1 MSEYI
6 DKLEAEL
13 RENGVTTDNYIGTI
27 SNEDTDLK
35 IIMEM
40 QQALGVEYSD
50 EQKAILRHRGNSV
63 ILACAGSGKALVN
76 GTKVLTPDG
85 YRPIEQLKV
94 GDMVFDHT
102 GNEQV
107 VLGVYPQGKKRVY
120 KVIFN
125 TGDIIKCCSEHLWA
139 VKKVSRNYWEVLD
152 AKTIRRDNSKYVV
165 PHNLDIFDNNYKVIC
180 SNTYFDL
187 VKRTVIDY
195 VELGRLIQQ
204 YEPNN
209 NKLKSIYDNCN
220 HSSGEIRSLYD
231 FCLFDCYNIAKSEQ
245 VKNVLKVA
253 YEMFGISTYYAN
265 DTRYARAIVGIE
277 RIDAFE
283 EMTCI
288 KVSGLS
294 ELFLTEHCIPTHNTT
309 ISTHLIAKRI
319 KSGEIKDANKVLYL
333 TYSKEG
339 ANEMRTRMQKVMKQL
354 GYNTDIDVRTFH
366 SFFTKLM
373 KDFGVS
379 KTLIS
384 DGKKTMLFKEAC
396 KENGFTPKDD
406 DLLKIQNLMSYQ
418 LNNLLGDKKAFEC
431 MHNDIENL
439 SLEQYTNIRKA
450 VTSKKQSLN
459 MIDFDDMQ
467 FYIYMWVCSWGKEK
481 SQAALDYN
489 KAVLD
494 YCKYYF
500 TDFYVDEAQDISKI
514 QYEILNALI
523 TDKSDPYKLTANL
536 TFIGDDDQAI
546 YSWRGSDPSIIQN
559 AGPHFNIKNL
569 VLSTN
574 YRCKN
579 EIVDFATTGI
589 KCNNVRYEKGM
600 SAYET
605 GGSVKIRMIADS
617 EVNLY
622 SMSKTALN
630 QIKTWVSEGH
640 NISDIAVLCRNNK
653 QLSVLS
659 IMLLN
664 ENIFYV
670 GTEEM
675 KATKG
680 INYSDVKMI
689 IEMCE
694 PTWKN
699 EIISKLLW
707 KFNRYLGNKF
717 WTRLATFMYEA
728 SLSLE
733 DTLWYA
739 SKYYLHI
746 ADLPDKNI
754 RVGFEAQEK
763 LRCAIKDVGESN
775 TNLIILY
782 SLYLAI
788 SKGTKEEKL
797 STIIALYKAHM
808 EKLSTSSDNDRI
820 TRALL
825 SYVSDMAN
833 QYGFDVMRD
842 KLRVTEQFESGTV
855 GVIGDKVTLTTMHS
869 AKGREWKNVI
879 MFACDNVSEPSFL
892 SIRNLRDSENVTTED
907 IMNYIDEERRLFY
920 VGCTRAKENLI
931 LMTSNQPSV
940 FILDSL
946 GLEVKNSD
954 ILDYAIQGTYGL
966 EFKEE
971 IQKHIIN
978 SDSKYS
984 VNIN

>member
-1 MSEYI
+1 MSEYL

-13 RENGVTTDNYIGTI
+13 RENGVVADNYIGTI
-27 SNEDTDLK
+27 SNNDIDLK

-50 EQKAILRHRGNSV
+50 EQKEILRHRGNSV

-76 GTKVLTPDG
+76 GTNVLTFDG
-85 YRPIEQLKV
+85 YKPIEQLKV
-94 GDMVFDHT
+94 GEVVFDHT

-125 TGDIIKCCSEHLWA
+125 TGDIIKCCSEHIWA
-139 VKKVSRNYWEVLD
+139 VKKVSRNYWEVID
-152 AKTIRRDNSKYVV
+152 TKTIKEDSGAYIV
-165 PHNLDIFDNNYKVIC
+165 PHDLDIFDGNYKIIC
-180 SNTYFDL
+180 SNAYFDL
-187 VKRTVIDY
+187 VRRTVITY
-195 VELGRLIQQ
+195 VELGKLIQQ

-209 NKLKSIYDNCN
+209 IKLKSIYDRCKSNN
-220 HSSGEIRSLYD
+220 NIRSLYD
-231 FCLFDCYNIAKSEQ
+231 FCLVDCYNIAESEQ
-245 VKNVLKVA
+245 VKSVLKVA
-253 YEMFGISTYYAN
+253 CEMFGMSTYYVN
-265 DTRYARAIVGIE
+265 NSQYVRYITSVE
-277 RIDAFE
+277 ETNEFE

-319 KSGEIKDANKVLYL
+319 KSGEIKDASKVLYL
-333 TYSKEG
+333 TYSKDG
-339 ANEMRTRMQKVMKQL
+339 ATEMRTRMQKVMKQL
-354 GYNTDIDVRTFH
+354 GYNVNIDVRTFH
-366 SFFTKLM
+366 SFFKKLM
-373 KDFGVS
+373 EDFSV
-379 KTLIS
+379 KKQIIS
-384 DGKKTMLFKEAC
+384 DGKKTILVKEAC

-406 DLLKIQNLMSYQ
+406 DLMKLQNLMSYQ

-431 MHNDIENL
+431 MYNDIEKL
-439 SLEQYTNIRKA
+439 TLEQYTNIRKA
-450 VTSKKQSLN
+450 VALKKQNLN

-467 FYIYMWVCSWGKEK
+467 IYIYRWVCAWSKEEN
-481 SQAALDYN
+481 QAALDYN

-514 QYEILNALI
+514 QYKILKALI
-523 TDKSDPYKLTANL
+523 TDKSDPNKLTANL

-559 AGPHFNIKNL
+559 IGPHFNIKNL

-579 EIVDFATTGI
+579 EIVDFATTGV

-600 SAYET
+600 NAYEK
-605 GGSVKIRMIADS
+605 GGSVKIRIVPDS
-617 EVNLY
+617 ELNLY
-622 SMSKTALN
+622 SMSKIVLQ
-630 QIKTWVSEGH
+630 QIKTWISEGQ
-640 NISDIAVLCRNNK
+640 NADDIAVLCRNNK

-680 INYSDVKMI
+680 LNYSEAKMI

-694 PTWKN
+694 PTWKH
-699 EIISKLLW
+699 EIINKLFW
-707 KFNRYLGNKF
+707 KFNRFLGNKF
-717 WTRLATFMYEA
+717 WTRLAAFMYEA

-733 DTLWYA
+733 DTLWYV

-746 ADLPDKNI
+746 VDLSDKNI
-754 RVGFEAQEK
+754 KVGFESQKK
-763 LRCAIKDVGESN
+763 LENAIRDVGESN
-775 TNLIILY
+775 SNLIILY

-788 SKGTKEEKL
+788 SKGTREEKL
-797 STIIALYKAHM
+797 NALIALYKAHM
-808 EKLSTSSDNDRI
+808 DKMSTTVDNDRI
-820 TRALL
+820 MRTLL
-825 SYVSDMAN
+825 GYISDIAN
-833 QYGFDVMRD
+833 QYGFEVMKD
-842 KLRVTEQFESGTV
+842 KLRITEQFESGTV
-855 GVIGDKVTLTTMHS
+855 GVLGDKVTLTTMHS

-879 MFACDNVSEPSFL
+879 MFACDNVSEPSF
-892 SIRNLRDSENVTTED
+892 SYIRSLRESGNVTTED

-940 FILDSL
+940 FILDSI

-954 ILDYAIQGTYGL
+954 ILNYAIQGTYGMD
-966 EFKEE
+966 FKED
-971 IQKHIIN
+971 IQKHIVDR
-978 SDSKYS
+978 DSKYS
-984 VNIN
+984 INTI